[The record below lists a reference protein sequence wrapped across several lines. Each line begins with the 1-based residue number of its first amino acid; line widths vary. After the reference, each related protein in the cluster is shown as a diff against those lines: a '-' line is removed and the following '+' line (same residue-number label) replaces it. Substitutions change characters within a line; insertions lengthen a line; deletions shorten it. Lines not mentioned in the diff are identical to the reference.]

1 MFKWH
6 IQLPTCKLVPPCYLV
21 VVFRYLPQAHGFY
34 SGMLFLMILSSQPVC
49 HMVKKWYFQAHCL
62 WLWIS
67 PSHEGSQSKTWTSSI
82 LHLAQTGTRWYYASG
97 FRMLFDL
104 DKNKI
109 NNNIVSNVATFSD
122 YQTYHS
128 SFKITIWRMMPVA
141 WILNVLLHFK

>member
-1 MFKWH
+1 MTYTATNMQAGSSMLLGCCLQIPATSPW
-6 IQLPTCKLVPPCYLV
+6 LL
-21 VVFRYLPQAHGFY
+21 FRNAFPYDFIFTASMPHG
-34 SGMLFLMILSSQPVC
+34 
-49 HMVKKWYFQAHCL
+49 KKWYFQAHCL

-67 PSHEGSQSKTWTSSI
+67 PSHEGLQSKTWTSSI